1 MNKKLFCLAS
11 LAALTLAGCGE
22 KPEPKPDP
30 DPDPQPT
37 DPTVND
43 LKARFDALGDSYKAT
58 LMIPATEE
66 VEAAE
71 VSIIINKY
79 YTSVVDVAA
88 IAGFSSGKYY
98 AVFADPETEG
108 SYEAKWGVYYNSQ
121 DEYVEE
127 ALLKNQEI
135 DMTTFGYKE
144 SRGGFEN
151 KGAVAGAINDY
162 LGLSLLGEA
171 FASKNLVVKIDN
183 EAKIVFEY
191 YTTALFKQIA
201 YKVEVSATTET
212 DAALEA
218 WLENREDP
226 VAPYT
231 AYDLSKCFYYQN
243 WTAERGFA
251 GGETIKRFVTKNS
264 MSLEYKNF
272 TGDYA
277 DWNGSSTYA
286 SIGKGAN
293 VPAGVYGYDS
303 VSLDPAADL
312 AALNDRTLSI
322 QAVPAPAGFWVNP
335 NYVNPVSAAYNGF
348 TTLVTEE
355 VIAEFGQAFRVTPET
370 TYEGSDGQTRKVGI
384 ELVAYL
390 AELFTLCNVFDEE
403 YQRDGYDF
411 SEISYLDF
419 YFEFEEDAEVEDYS
433 TVSDLFI
440 MLKGK
445 ASHKEFVV
453 DEETGEVVV
462 NEETGE
468 AEIVADPEEELTL
481 YMEFYD
487 FGTTVDGYGDALRSS
502 IYGQPAQA
510 AAKDVVVNVGETAAI
525 ELQTRYLAGSVS
537 LEFAN
542 AEQTNAT
549 ITKTETGYVVE
560 GLAATDE
567 PLVVNIVING
577 ATVATFTVTV
587 QAATPET
594 FAGYWVCEGLTFEL
608 NADGTG
614 TYSDGTNEYT
624 VEFDPETGK
633 ITGGTFVSAACFDA
647 EDSSFSWHGANLV
660 CNFSQDSGD
669 QVFSKEFTLS
679 EKQEGFVGTWTAE
692 GGFTIVLAA
701 DGTGTY
707 NDGSNTYTIE
717 FDAETGAITGGSI
730 KEVWDGDSLLTLQD
744 GKLNVHLEDE
754 YLENIVNKVFVRQ

>member
-22 KPEPKPDP
+22 KPEPTPDPDP

-37 DPTVND
+37 APTVQD
-43 LKARFDALGDSYKAT
+43 LKARFDALGESYKAN
-58 LMIPATEE
+58 LIIPATEE
-66 VEAAE
+66 VEEAE
-71 VSIIINKY
+71 VGIIINKY
-79 YTSVVDVAA
+79 YTSVLDVAA
-88 IAGFSSGKYY
+88 IAGFNSGKYY
-98 AVFADPETEG
+98 AVLADAETEG
-108 SYEAKWGVYYNSQ
+108 SYEAQWGVYYNSQ

-151 KGAVAGAINDY
+151 KGAVAGAFNDY

-171 FASKNLVVKIDN
+171 FASTNLVVKIDN
-183 EAKIVFEY
+183 EAKVVFEFY
-191 YTTALFKQIA
+191 KSALFKDLS
-201 YKVEVSATTET
+201 YKVEVAATTET

-218 WLENREDP
+218 WLENQEDP
-226 VAPYT
+226 VAPFKAANLMATFYKAKNYT
-231 AYDLSKCFYYQN
+231 ATVPYGTGIYEHEY
-243 WTAERGFA
+243 
-251 GGETIKRFVTKNS
+251 VTKDS
-264 MSLEYKNF
+264 KTIARDVGW
-272 TGDYA
+272 TGEDAQYA
-277 DWNGSSTYA
+277 YTITYA
-286 SIGKGAN
+286 NFGTGKLL
-293 VPAGVYGYDS
+293 PAGVYAYQSTNIDVAKDLEDFKANKNGPQAVSGAPASYWVTPGYIN
-303 VSLDPAADL
+303 PTTFYYYL
-312 AALNDRTLSI
+312 AAY
-322 QAVPAPAGFWVNP
+322 G
-335 NYVNPVSAAYNGF
+335 
-348 TTLVTEE
+348 VTYDE
-355 VIAEFGQAFRVTPET
+355 VIADYGQAFKFTPDSKWEDENT
-370 TYEGSDGQTRKVGI
+370 PIGMDQLAAFAENLSIVSLFEEPAEGKEEGYAGYFFESIDSLNLYPQ
-384 ELVAYL
+384 
-390 AELFTLCNVFDEE
+390 FDEE
-403 YQRDGYDF
+403 G
-411 SEISYLDF
+411 YLDAIVATLDGVAGF
-419 YFEFEEDAEVEDYS
+419 KNKKGEVLQEPTEFSSFVIFDDFGVTVDPYGAQFIGLFGADAE
-433 TVSDLFI
+433 
-440 MLKGK
+440 
-445 ASHKEFVV
+445 AS
-453 DEETGEVVV
+453 
-462 NEETGE
+462 
-468 AEIVADPEEELTL
+468 AD
-481 YMEFYD
+481 
-487 FGTTVDGYGDALRSS
+487 
-502 IYGQPAQA
+502 
-510 AAKDVVVNVGETAAI
+510 DVVVNVGETAAI
-525 ELQTRYLAGSVS
+525 NLQADYLAGSVS
-537 LEFAN
+537 LEFVN

-549 ITKTETGYVVE
+549 ITETETGYVVE

-577 ATVATFTVTV
+577 AVIATFTVTV

-594 FAGYWVCEGLTFEL
+594 FAGYWVCEGLAFEL

-633 ITGGTFVSAACFDA
+633 ITGGTFVTAACFDA

-707 NDGSNTYTIE
+707 NDGTSTYTIE
-717 FDAETGAITGGSI
+717 FDAETGEITGGTI
-730 KEVWDGDSLLTLQD
+730 TGVWDGDSLLTLQD